1 MEFFLDTADVDEIRE
16 IASWGILDGVTT
28 NPSLIKKSGRDFKQ
42 VVAEIASICDG
53 PISAEVTAMD
63 TDGMVAQ
70 ALELKGELPD
80 NVIIKIP
87 CVPEGL
93 AATRILTD
101 KGIKTNVTLIFSAA
115 QALMAA
121 KAGATYVSPFIGR
134 IDDTGHDGMTLIAEI
149 MDTWSNYDISTKVLA
164 ASIRHPTHVLQCI
177 QLGAHTAT
185 MPTAL
190 RAPIPFV
197 SSQPRRGT
205 CRAGVN
211 TCWPITKT
219 TARFTS
225 GSSILALLP
234 RKLPTR
240 QLTTET

>member
-1 MEFFLDTADVDEIRE
+1 MDTADVDEIRE

-28 NPSLIKKSGRDFKQ
+28 NPSLIRKSGRDFKQ

-63 TDGMVAQ
+63 TEGMVQQ
-70 ALELKGELPD
+70 ALELKNELPE

-87 CVPEGL
+87 CIPEGL
-93 AATRILTD
+93 AATKILTE

-149 MDTWSNYDISTKVLA
+149 MDTWNNYPEISTKVLA

-185 MPTAL
+185 MPTK
-190 RAPIPFV
+190 IF
-197 SSQPRRGT
+197 
-205 CRAGVN
+205 
-211 TCWPITKT
+211 
-219 TARFTS
+219 
-225 GSSILALLP
+225 
-234 RKLPTR
+234 R
-240 QLTTET
+240 QLIKHPLTDKGIDGFMKDWAEVEAAGKA

>member
-63 TDGMVAQ
+63 TEGMVEQ
-70 ALELKGELPD
+70 ALELKKELPE

-87 CVPEGL
+87 CIPEGL
-93 AATRILTD
+93 AATKILNE

-149 MDTWSNYDISTKVLA
+149 MDTWNNYPQISTKVLA

-185 MPTAL
+185 MPTK
-190 RAPIPFV
+190 IF
-197 SSQPRRGT
+197 
-205 CRAGVN
+205 
-211 TCWPITKT
+211 
-219 TARFTS
+219 
-225 GSSILALLP
+225 
-234 RKLPTR
+234 R
-240 QLTTET
+240 QLIKHPLTDKGIDGFMKDWAEVEAAGKA

>member
-1 MEFFLDTADVDEIRE
+1 MKCLLHHSSMEFFLDTADVDEIRE

-42 VVAEIASICDG
+42 VVAEIASICEG

-63 TDGMVAQ
+63 TDGMVQQ
-70 ALELKGELPD
+70 ALELKNELPD

-87 CVPEGL
+87 CIPEGL
-93 AATRILTD
+93 AATRILTE

-149 MDTWSNYDISTKVLA
+149 METWNNYPDITTKVLA

-185 MPTAL
+185 MPTK
-190 RAPIPFV
+190 IF
-197 SSQPRRGT
+197 
-205 CRAGVN
+205 
-211 TCWPITKT
+211 
-219 TARFTS
+219 
-225 GSSILALLP
+225 
-234 RKLPTR
+234 R
-240 QLTTET
+240 QLIKHPLTDKGIDGFMKDWAEVEAAGKA

>member
-63 TDGMVAQ
+63 TEGMVQQ
-70 ALELKGELPD
+70 ALELKNSLPK

-87 CVPEGL
+87 CIPEGL
-93 AATRILTD
+93 AATKILTE

-149 MDTWSNYDISTKVLA
+149 MDTWSNYPTITTKVLA

-185 MPTAL
+185 MPTK
-190 RAPIPFV
+190 IF
-197 SSQPRRGT
+197 
-205 CRAGVN
+205 
-211 TCWPITKT
+211 
-219 TARFTS
+219 
-225 GSSILALLP
+225 
-234 RKLPTR
+234 R
-240 QLTTET
+240 QLIKHPLTDKGIDGFMKDWADVEAAGKA